1 MNRLTFSIPISITD
15 FVPSS
20 TRRLQ
25 LRDFRLILAIH
36 ESGQLALAAE
46 QLSMTQPAASRLL
59 SEIERSLGSQVF
71 LRHPKGMTATA
82 VGEIVARNARNLL
95 NGVDQTMRDVD
106 AVVSGRG
113 GTARVGAVTGGA
125 VAFIVP
131 AIQQLK
137 MLAAGS
143 DIHVDVAPSDVLI
156 GGLLRG
162 EYDFVLA
169 RIPNGQDAR
178 ELSILPGR
186 VEVIR
191 FMVRSDHALAMRKR
205 LRLPD
210 LAGYEWVIQAPS
222 TPMRQTIEEAFTGR
236 GIPLPS
242 EIVNTTSL
250 VVMIAYLL
258 STQAIAPISHEV
270 AELLGP
276 AGLAGNLVSLDLV
289 EPVVVNPYYLIAR
302 RDQVISPLAMRLHE
316 LVLAALTAH

>member
-1 MNRLTFSIPISITD
+1 MPSI
-15 FVPSS
+15 

-25 LRDFRLILAIH
+25 LRDFRLILAIY
-36 ESGQLALAAE
+36 EAGQLALAAE

-59 SEIERSLGSQVF
+59 AEIERSLGSSVF
-71 LRHPKGMTATA
+71 RRHPKGMTATA

-95 NGVDQTMRDVD
+95 NGVDQTVRDVE

-113 GTARVGAVTGGA
+113 GVARVGAVTGGA

-137 MLAAGS
+137 TLAAGS

-156 GGLLRG
+156 PGLLRG
-162 EYDFVLA
+162 DYDFILA
-169 RIPNGQDAR
+169 RVPSGQDAR

-191 FMVRSDHALAMRKR
+191 FMVRGSHPLARRQR
-205 LRLPD
+205 LRLTD
-210 LAGYEWVIQAPS
+210 LAGYEWVIQALS
-222 TPMRQTIEEAFTGR
+222 TPMRQTVEEAFTGR

-258 STQAIAPISHEV
+258 STQAIAPISREV
-270 AELLGP
+270 ADLLGP
-276 AGLAGNLVSLDLV
+276 GGLAGNLVQLDLV
-289 EPVVVNPYYLIAR
+289 EPIVVSPYYLIAR
-302 RDQVISPLAMRLHE
+302 KDQVISPLATRLHE
-316 LVLAALTAH
+316 LVLAALSST